1 MLRGR
6 LRPIVTGREHA
17 VFLAACL
24 LRRGITER
32 STVMDFFLDGNN
44 RRSHER
50 FQSNAMVQYFF
61 KKSSMRYMDCDLVNV
76 SRSGMAIRVPASE
89 AVASGMEVLLEIT
102 LPGSLDQITVRG
114 TVVWFLSGETTLT
127 GIRFESLIEPELLT
141 RLIVC

>member
-1 MLRGR
+1 
-6 LRPIVTGREHA
+6 
-17 VFLAACL
+17 
-24 LRRGITER
+24 
-32 STVMDFFLDGNN
+32 MDFFLDGNN

-61 KKSSMRYMDCDLVNV
+61 KKSSMRYMDCELVDV

-89 AVASGMEVLLEIT
+89 SVDSGMEVSLEIT

-114 TVVWFLSGETTLT
+114 TVAWFLSGETTLT

-141 RLIVC
+141 RLIAC

>member
-1 MLRGR
+1 
-6 LRPIVTGREHA
+6 
-17 VFLAACL
+17 
-24 LRRGITER
+24 
-32 STVMDFFLDGNN
+32 MDFFLDGNN

-61 KKSSMRYMDCDLVNV
+61 KKSSMRYMDCDLVDV

-89 AVASGMEVLLEIT
+89 AVASGMEVSLEIT

-114 TVVWFLSGETTLT
+114 TVVWFLGGETTLT